1 MGEAANRAV
10 EVREGEELDM
20 SRLEPFLRERIEG
33 LGEELTVKQFPSGHS
48 NLTYLIEDGARG
60 YVLRR
65 PPHGAQVKTGHD
77 MGREWRFL
85 SALHPVWPKVPEP
98 IAMCEDDEVLGA
110 PFYVMERVDG
120 VILRGSKPRVE
131 GLDEATMSTACD
143 ALVRGLAEINSVDLE
158 STGLGEMG
166 KPEGYVERQVTGWG
180 KRWGKARTDAIDGID
195 AAATWLTEHAP
206 SEQAPGLI
214 HNDYKYDNVLFA
226 PGDFS
231 NITGVLD
238 WEMATIGDPLMDLGT
253 TLAYWVEPEDGFVIQ
268 KMAFGPTAKPGNLDR
283 QGVVDRYAEL
293 TDRDVS
299 DALFYYVFGLF
310 KVAVIGQQIYYR
322 YKHGYTKDERFG
334 QLIFAVQALGEVAQ
348 KAMSTGRLSG

>member
-10 EVREGEELDM
+10 EVREGEEIDM
-20 SRLEPFLRERIEG
+20 GRLEPFLRARIEG
-33 LGEELTVKQFPSGHS
+33 LGEELTVRQFPSGHS

-85 SALHPVWPKVPEP
+85 SALHPIWPKVPEP
-98 IAMCEDDEVLGA
+98 IAMCEDEEVLGA

-120 VILRGSKPRVE
+120 VILRGSKPKVE
-131 GLDEATMSTACD
+131 GLDEATMATACD
-143 ALVRGLAEINSVDLE
+143 ALIRGLAEINSVDLG

-166 KPEGYVERQVTGWG
+166 KPEGYVGRQVTGWG
-180 KRWGKARTDAIDGID
+180 KRWEKSRTDAIDGID

-206 SEQAPGLI
+206 REQAPGLI

-253 TLAYWVEPEDGFVIQ
+253 TLAYWVEPGDGFVIQ
-268 KMAFGPTAKPGNLDR
+268 QMAFGPTARPGNLDR

-293 TDRDVS
+293 TGRDVS

-322 YKHGYTKDERFG
+322 YKHGHTNDERFG
-334 QLIFAVQALGEVAQ
+334 QLIFAVQALGEVAER
-348 KAMSTGRLSG
+348 AMSTGRLSG